1 MYIRDFILQNDKI
14 KEDRNMDNETK
25 IQNQSRRGI
34 MEDKEE
40 WRMEDIILIKRM
52 EKEEKVKE
60 EWRIEDIKL
69 IKKMEGG
76 RYKVKEQQSMEDMLL
91 TKRMEKE
98 DNVKEEWR

>member
-1 MYIRDFILQNDKI
+1 
-14 KEDRNMDNETK
+14 
-25 IQNQSRRGI
+25 
-34 MEDKEE
+34 
-40 WRMEDIILIKRM
+40 M